1 MSVLLCMCWNCLLL
15 RKNQEMLSGTTTTVE
30 TQFFVGQEPD
40 SVNRTEYRLVR
51 KPRPQEKIE
60 PIHSINSKGVI
71 SFSVQETKDELIL
84 PERNYTRQ
92 TADWEI
98 GVFIISLLLL
108 VFVRFFHNS
117 YLQLLSEA
125 TINFKASARM
135 FREKSLSLI
144 QASAQMDILFYIVF
158 SFFVYQLFH
167 FFNIQINEIPIIEY
181 LIICGI
187 VVGFFVTKKV
197 IYILQGNIC
206 KSSTE
211 TKEYLFN
218 INVYN
223 RILAVLL
230 LPISMIITFSKLSNL
245 NWPVFIGLSL
255 VCTCYLFV
263 ILRGMKILIQKRFSI
278 FYLILYL
285 CTLEILP
292 FLYIYKLVLG

>member
-1 MSVLLCMCWNCLLL
+1 MRKNIRLISVLICVLLF
-15 RKNQEMLSGTTTTVE
+15 SGCSFTPESAVKTYLNDLKT
-30 TQFFVGQEPD
+30 G
-40 SVNRTEYRLVR
+40 
-51 KPRPQEKIE
+51 
-60 PIHSINSKGVI
+60 KGI
-71 SFSVQETKDELIL
+71 S
-84 PERNYTRQ
+84 
-92 TADWEI
+92 
-98 GVFIISLLLL
+98 
-108 VFVRFFHNS
+108 
-117 YLQLLSEA
+117 
-125 TINFKASARM
+125 
-135 FREKSLSLI
+135 
-144 QASAQMDILFYIVF
+144 
-158 SFFVYQLFH
+158 
-167 FFNIQINEIPIIEY
+167 IIEY

-292 FLYIYKLVLG
+292 FLYIYKLVLE